1 MKVLMK
7 RSAPY
12 NVRPPS
18 TSAAAIITTAA
29 MINKPKTV
37 DTETRG

>member
-12 NVRPPS
+12 DVRPPS

-29 MINKPKTV
+29 MITEPKIV
-37 DTETRG
+37 DTESRG